1 MNMELKN
8 AFNFIITAIPVC
20 LLAAFTGISY
30 GQNPENSPQESSSTK
45 TAIEQALKNYET
57 QKQNEQD
64 ELTAQ
69 LNFRL
74 GQATE
79 TWITSAENNRYNEL
93 GTFIEQNW
101 DKQARTY
108 MITPVRFDY
117 YLRGYEYSVTDSDVI
132 KTDSMTSPYKAIV
145 VIKEVLYAE
154 KYHHPN
160 ISDTKLYYYTVTN
173 FYTLDFAYKEGEF
186 ILVSSD
192 SKMESIINEISNKA
206 RRDWLLK

>member
-1 MNMELKN
+1 MKSKN
-8 AFNFIITAIPVC
+8 AFNFIITTATIC
-20 LLAAFTGISY
+20 LLSALSEVSF
-30 GQNPENSPQESSSTK
+30 GQKSETPKNDNGAK
-45 TAIEQALKNYET
+45 TVIEQALKNYET

-64 ELTAQ
+64 DLTAQ

-79 TWITSAENNRYNEL
+79 AWISSAKNNRYSEL

-108 MITPVRFDY
+108 LITPVRFDY
-117 YLRGYEYSVTDSDVI
+117 YLRGYEYNVTDSDVI
-132 KTDSMTSPYKAIV
+132 KTDSMTSPYKAVV
-145 VIKEVLYAE
+145 VIKEMLYAE

-173 FYTLDFAYKEGEF
+173 FYTLDFAYKDGDF

-192 SKMESIINEISNKA
+192 TRMEGIVNEISNKA
-206 RRDWLLK
+206 RKDWLLNRI

>member
-1 MNMELKN
+1 MDTSKDGNE
-8 AFNFIITAIPVC
+8 
-20 LLAAFTGISY
+20 
-30 GQNPENSPQESSSTK
+30 TK
-45 TAIEQALKNYET
+45 TVIEQALKSYET
-57 QKQNEQD
+57 QKQNTQD

-79 TWITSAENNRYNEL
+79 AWLSLAEKNRESQL

-108 MITPVRFDY
+108 MITPVRYDY
-117 YLRGYEYSVTDSDVI
+117 YLRGYKYSVTDSDVI

-145 VIKEVLYAE
+145 VITEAIYAE

-160 ISDTKLYYYTVTN
+160 ISDSNLYFYTVTN
-173 FYTLDFAYKEGEF
+173 IYTLDFAYRGDEF
-186 ILVSSD
+186 VLVNSD
-192 SKMESIINEISNKA
+192 TKMASIVNEISSEAKKE
-206 RRDWLLK
+206 WLK

>member
-1 MNMELKN
+1 MKLRNVFK
-8 AFNFIITAIPVC
+8 FIIAAIIIC
-20 LLAAFTGISY
+20 LLFIFPGFFYAQIPKDPGEA
-30 GQNPENSPQESSSTK
+30 NEAK
-45 TAIEQALKNYET
+45 TAIEQALNNYQA

-79 TWITSAENNRYNEL
+79 SWLTAAKKNRDNQL

-108 MITPVRFDY
+108 MITPVRYDY
-117 YLRGYEYSVTDSDVI
+117 YLRGYKYSVTDSDVI

-145 VIKEVLYAE
+145 VINEELYAE

-173 FYTLDFAYKEGEF
+173 IYTLDFAYKDEEF
-186 ILVSSD
+186 ELVSTD
-192 SKMESIINEISNKA
+192 SKMAGIVNEISNKA
-206 RRDWLLK
+206 RRQWIK

>member
-1 MNMELKN
+1 MICFL
-8 AFNFIITAIPVC
+8 TC
-20 LLAAFTGISY
+20 LPGVSY
-30 GQNPENSPQESSSTK
+30 GQDPEPSKQLNGAK
-45 TAIEQALKNYET
+45 TVIEQALKSYET
-57 QKQNEQD
+57 QKQNEQN

-79 TWITSAENNRYNEL
+79 NWLTTTEKYRASQL
-93 GTFIEQNW
+93 GTFIEQDW

-108 MITPVRFDY
+108 MITPIHFDY
-117 YLRGYEYSVTDSDVI
+117 YLRGYEFAVTDSDVI
-132 KTDSMTSPYKAIV
+132 KTESMTSPYKALV

-160 ISDTKLYYYTVTN
+160 ISDTRLSYYTVTN
-173 FYTLDFAYKEGEF
+173 LYTLDFAYKGGEF
-186 ILVSSD
+186 NLVSSD

-206 RRDWLLK
+206 RRDWALK

>member
-1 MNMELKN
+1 MESKN
-8 AFNFIITAIPVC
+8 TLNPVITAIIIY
-20 LLAAFTGISY
+20 LLSFFAKVSY
-30 GQNPENSPQESSSTK
+30 AQKLETPKEGVEAK
-45 TAIEQALKNYET
+45 TVIEQALKNYET
-57 QKQNEQD
+57 QKQSEQD
-64 ELTAQ
+64 ELTGQ

-79 TWITSAENNRYNEL
+79 SWISSAENNRYNQL

-108 MITPVRFDY
+108 LITPVRFDY

-132 KTDSMTSPYKAIV
+132 KTDSMTSPYKAVV
-145 VIKEVLYAE
+145 VIKEMLYAE

-173 FYTLDFAYKEGEF
+173 FYTLDFAYKDGEF

-192 SKMESIINEISNKA
+192 SKMEGIVNEISNKA
-206 RRDWLLK
+206 RKDWLLNRI

>member
-1 MNMELKN
+1 MGLKN
-8 AFNFIITAIPVC
+8 RFNFIIAAIMIC
-20 LLAAFTGISY
+20 FLAYLPGVSY
-30 GQNPENSPQESSSTK
+30 GQDPEPSKQLNGEK
-45 TAIEQALKNYET
+45 AVIEQALKSYET
-57 QKQNEQD
+57 QKQNERD

-79 TWITSAENNRYNEL
+79 NWITATEKYRSGQL

-108 MITPVRFDY
+108 MITPIHFDY
-117 YLRGYEYSVTDSDVI
+117 YLRGYEFAVTDSDVI
-132 KTDSMTSPYKAIV
+132 KTDSMTSPYKALV

-160 ISDTKLYYYTVTN
+160 ISDTKLSYYTVTN
-173 FYTLDFAYKEGEF
+173 FYTLDFAYKGGEF

-192 SKMESIINEISNKA
+192 SKMESIINEITNKA
-206 RRDWLLK
+206 RRDWALK

>member
-1 MNMELKN
+1 MKSKN
-8 AFNFIITAIPVC
+8 AFNFIIVTVTIC
-20 LLAAFTGISY
+20 LLSTLPEVSF
-30 GQNPENSPQESSSTK
+30 GQKPETPKNDNGAK
-45 TAIEQALKNYET
+45 TVIEQALKNYET

-64 ELTAQ
+64 DLTAQ

-79 TWITSAENNRYNEL
+79 AWISTAENNRYSEL
-93 GTFIEQNW
+93 GTFIQQNW

-117 YLRGYEYSVTDSDVI
+117 YLRGYEYNVTDSDII
-132 KTDSMTSPYKAIV
+132 KTDSMTSPYKAVV

-173 FYTLDFAYKEGEF
+173 FYTLDFAYKDGDF

-192 SKMESIINEISNKA
+192 SRMEGIVNEISNKA
-206 RRDWLLK
+206 RKDWLLNRI